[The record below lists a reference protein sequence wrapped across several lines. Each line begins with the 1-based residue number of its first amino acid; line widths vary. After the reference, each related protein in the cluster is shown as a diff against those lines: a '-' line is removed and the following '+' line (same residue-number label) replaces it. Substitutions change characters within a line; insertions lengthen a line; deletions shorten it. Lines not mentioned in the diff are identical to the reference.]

1 MKAIRVHQ
9 FGDPEVMKQEE
20 IPDLQPGPG
29 QVVVGIKAIGIN
41 PVDTY
46 TRAGQGSLRL
56 VLPYTPGNDAA
67 GIVER
72 AGQDVVSC
80 KVGDRVYISGS
91 ISGTY
96 AEQSLCE
103 QAQVHPLPAAV
114 SFEQGAAVGVPYGTA
129 YHALFH
135 RAHARPG
142 ETVLVHGSSGGT
154 GTAAVQIARAA
165 GMIVIGSAGTEK
177 GMRLSA
183 EQGAH
188 YVLDHHAPDAGERLM
203 ALTQGRGVDI
213 ILEMLANVNLGNDLK
228 VLAPRGRVVVIG
240 SRGNVEINPRDA
252 MMRNASILGMLLFN
266 ATEGERA
273 EIHAY
278 LVIGLENGTLRPVV
292 GQKIPLAEAPR
303 GHRAIMEPGA
313 YGKIV
318 LIP

>member
-1 MKAIRVHQ
+1 M
-9 FGDPEVMKQEE
+9 
-20 IPDLQPGPG
+20 
-29 QVVVGIKAIGIN
+29 
-41 PVDTY
+41 
-46 TRAGQGSLRL
+46 RL

-114 SFEQGAAVGVPYGTA
+114 SFEQGAAIGVPYGTA